1 MHDAAAATSTPGWQG
16 ARDLPIMVGLCLL
29 VALVY
34 ANGWSASFQF
44 DDFNVIVDNPRVHGL
59 AAWWREL
66 PSIRPLLKLSYAL
79 NWMASPQARGFHAVN
94 IVIHA
99 LNTMLVW
106 AWAALCL
113 RQLHPERTI
122 PRWAPIAV
130 AVLFALHP
138 AATEA
143 VTYVSGRSLSL
154 MASFYLA
161 SLLAHAIGREQARPV
176 LSLWL
181 SPLLFALA
189 LAVRETAVT
198 LPLAILLLAW
208 SRGKSLREELRALR
222 VHLAVLALAAVAA
235 AAMPAY
241 RRFFSWSLGTR
252 DALAQIAGQAEAHS
266 YLWLHTV
273 LGLGTNIDPD
283 LRVPAVVS
291 LPLLA
296 SALGLAITIGLAF
309 GARRRWPWL
318 SFGLLWYLLQLA
330 PSNSLLPRFDLA
342 NDRHL
347 YLALPGIALALV
359 ALTLRL
365 RSRGIAL
372 SLLLAAAVAAG
383 FATVRR
389 NQEYRTE
396 LALWQATVRASPNK
410 PRPWTNLG
418 YARQLSGDRAG
429 ARRAYACALALDPD
443 NAQAITNLA
452 VLDASPGGIPAEAA
466 AAAALW
472 PAGMHCSAL
481 R

>member
-1 MHDAAAATSTPGWQG
+1 MPETASDSAAPGWRA
-16 ARDLPIMVGLCLL
+16 ARDLPIIAGLCAVVL
-29 VALVY
+29 LVY
-34 ANGWSASFQF
+34 ANALSASFQF
-44 DDFNVIVDNPRVHGL
+44 DDFNVIVNNPRVHGL

-79 NWMASPQARGFHAVN
+79 NWMASPQAWGFHALN
-94 IVIHA
+94 IGIHT
-99 LNTMLVW
+99 LNTVLVW

-113 RQLHPERTI
+113 RQLQPERAI

-130 AVLFALHP
+130 ALLFALHP

-154 MASFYLA
+154 MVSFYLA
-161 SLLAHAIGREQARPV
+161 SLLAHAIGREQARPG
-176 LSLWL
+176 LSLLL

-208 SRGKSLREELRALR
+208 CRGRPLREELYALR

-241 RRFFSWSLGTR
+241 RAFFSWSLGTR
-252 DALAQIAGQAEAHS
+252 DTLAQIAGQIEAHS
-266 YLWLHTV
+266 YLLLHTV

-283 LRVPAVVS
+283 LRVPTAVS
-291 LPLLA
+291 APLLA
-296 SALGLAITIGLAF
+296 SALGLAISIAF
-309 GARRRWPWL
+309 ALGARRRWPWL
-318 SFGLLWYLLQLA
+318 NFGLLWYLLQLA

-347 YLALPGIALALV
+347 YLALPGIALAMV

-365 RSRGIAL
+365 PWRPLAL
-372 SLLLAAAVAAG
+372 SLLLATLACLG
-383 FATVRR
+383 FASVRR
-389 NQEYRTE
+389 NDEYRTE
-396 LALWQATVRASPNK
+396 LALWQATVTASPNK
-410 PRPWTNLG
+410 PRAWINLG

-429 ARRAYACALALDPD
+429 ARLAYACALEIDPD

-452 VLDASPGGIPAEAA
+452 VLDASRAIDATVAA
-466 AAAALW
+466 DQAPCEINQGA
-472 PAGMHCSAL
+472 SI
-481 R
+481 